1 MEAGMPARPESQK
14 HTKKLLAIPALSTT
28 LQQHLVG
35 E

>member
-1 MEAGMPARPESQK
+1 MERPESQK